1 MTIANWFLAW
11 FFGSPTGGPT
21 GDSYMLFEDSD
32 RIALE
37 DGGGFLKL
45 E

>member
-1 MTIANWFLAW
+1 MTLANWFLNW
-11 FFGSPTGGPT
+11 LYGTQGGSPSGSNYLLLETT
-21 GDSYMLFEDSD
+21 D